1 MISSLVSRLQDN
13 IHHTIYRRNS
23 LSFSLPKNKPKWNET
38 TTKYSL
44 PQFLFSLE
52 SFLFSFSYFPPLLV
66 EPLKSPVVICACFT
80 ARAVPSEP
88 CVTHVSVCN
97 GSKDP
102 VSHDCSSGR
111 GFMVSAASV
120 LSSLTQLTSRTR
132 WCWLERH
139 LVSLVLNK
147 YTIEQK
153 EFCYEFFRLMSWF
166 TMSFPP
172 LPPFPYCGT
181 VNDGGIRSS

>member
-13 IHHTIYRRNS
+13 IHRTIYRRNS
-23 LSFSLPKNKPKWNET
+23 QFFLTKKQTKVKRNNNKN
-38 TTKYSL
+38 SL

-66 EPLKSPVVICACFT
+66 ELLKSPVDICACFT
-80 ARAVPSEP
+80 AKAVPSEP
-88 CVTHVSVCN
+88 CVTHVSVCS

-102 VSHDCSSGR
+102 ASHDCSSCR

-132 WCWLERH
+132 
-139 LVSLVLNK
+139 
-147 YTIEQK
+147 
-153 EFCYEFFRLMSWF
+153 
-166 TMSFPP
+166 
-172 LPPFPYCGT
+172 
-181 VNDGGIRSS
+181 